1 MTKSII
7 TTLLLLLPL
16 LATAQN
22 ILYGQSDSTTIE
34 RILKKHSAITYD
46 SQGELIMALAK
57 EFIGKR
63 YIPNTLDKGKD
74 EPLFISCDSLDCS
87 TFVELV
93 TAIAMSIARHEPT
106 FAATCSN
113 LEKIRYRNGKR
124 NGYDSRLHYTSWW
137 IADNAARGIIE
148 EVTTKTEHKQQHLN
162 LNFMSSHPGS
172 YAMLKEDTAMQTK
185 IAELEKP
192 FRDITVPYI
201 PKQMLSMGQ
210 KTLKIENGDIVALV
224 TTIEGLDVSH
234 VGFALWIG
242 ENLHLVHASSSKG
255 EVIIDPATLYV
266 YQQKKKR
273 QIGIRV
279 LRLQQQGEQ

>member
-16 LATAQN
+16 LATAQD
-22 ILYGQSDSTTIE
+22 ILYDRNDSTAIE
-34 RILKKHSAITYD
+34 EIIRKHSATTYN
-46 SQGELIMALAK
+46 SQGELIIAIAK

-63 YIPNTLDKGKD
+63 YIPNTLDNGKD

-93 TAIAMSIARHEPT
+93 SAIALSIERHEPT
-106 FAATCSN
+106 FTATCSN
-113 LEKIRYRNGKR
+113 LEKLRYRNGKR
-124 NGYDSRLHYTSWW
+124 DGYGSRLHYTSWW
-137 IADNAARGIIE
+137 IADNASRGIIE
-148 EVTTKTEHKQQHLN
+148 EVTSRTEHKQQSLN

-172 YAMLKEDTAMQTK
+172 YAMLKEDTAMQARIT
-185 IAELEKP
+185 ELEKP
-192 FRDITVPYI
+192 FRGITVPYI
-201 PKQMLSMGQ
+201 PKQMLGMNR
-210 KTLKIENGDIVALV
+210 KNLKIENGDIIALV

-242 ENLHLVHASSSKG
+242 ESLHLIHASSSKG
-255 EVIIDPATLYV
+255 EVIIDPATLHS

-279 LRLQQQGEQ
+279 LRLQ